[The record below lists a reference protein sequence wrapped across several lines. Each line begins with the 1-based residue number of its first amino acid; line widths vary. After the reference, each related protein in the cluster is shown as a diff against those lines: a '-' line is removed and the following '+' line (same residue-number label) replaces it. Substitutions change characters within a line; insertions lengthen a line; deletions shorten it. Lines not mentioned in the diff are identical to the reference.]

1 MADKPWM
8 WLLAG
13 PNGAGKS
20 TCSGLLFHL
29 VGAIREVVNPDEIA
43 RQLLPDAPEKAA
55 LRAGRLARRRMDD
68 LLKERRSFAVET
80 TLSGQLHF
88 QDVNRAKTEGWNI
101 GLVYVGLTSPRLALE
116 RVHQRTLAGGHN
128 VPEHDI
134 RRRYERSL
142 VNLGAIGLIADALL
156 VFDNSSTSLKM
167 LLVANG
173 AEVSFESSSLP
184 AWVKHSLAALIG

>member
-20 TCSGLLFHL
+20 TCSALVFHL
-29 VGAIREVVNPDEIA
+29 IGEIKEIVNPDEIA

-88 QDVNRAKTEGWNI
+88 QDVNRAQTEGWNI
-101 GLVYVGLTSPRLALE
+101 GLVYIGLTGPRLALE
-116 RVHQRTLAGGHN
+116 RVHQRTLAGGHD

-142 VNLGAIGLIADALL
+142 ANLGAIGQNVDALI

-173 AEVSFESSSLP
+173 AEIGFKSPRLP
-184 AWVKHSLAALIG
+184 AWVKRSLGALIG